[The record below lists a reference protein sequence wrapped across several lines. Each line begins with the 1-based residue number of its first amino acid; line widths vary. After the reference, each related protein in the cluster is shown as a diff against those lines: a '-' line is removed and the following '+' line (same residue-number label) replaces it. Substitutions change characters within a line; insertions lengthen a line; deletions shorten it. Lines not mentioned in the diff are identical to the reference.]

1 MFGRTIR
8 GQLAAGV
15 PVLGRGKHSSP
26 RRGAC
31 FMEFASYLAGERWSD
46 RPRCTHPLLAQL
58 ARLVNDGVDD
68 EHRAQ
73 LVPLIPDVVG
83 LNPPGVQTELR
94 IVVRAALAA
103 LPVANQERQNALA
116 YGLAMLDPL
125 LSQLPPAEAAAYRGR
140 INEEYA
146 AVPAARRWGAERARR
161 SQLDEKTLRDK
172 SFPVL
177 VQTSVRG
184 LAEAC
189 VDDYQERMVALLREC
204 IAEMRATSVVDAGPT
219 YGARPLS
226 DAVLAR
232 LDPVRTQ

>member
-125 LSQLPPAEAAAYRGR
+125 LSQLPPAEAAAYR
-140 INEEYA
+140 
-146 AVPAARRWGAERARR
+146 RRWGAERARR